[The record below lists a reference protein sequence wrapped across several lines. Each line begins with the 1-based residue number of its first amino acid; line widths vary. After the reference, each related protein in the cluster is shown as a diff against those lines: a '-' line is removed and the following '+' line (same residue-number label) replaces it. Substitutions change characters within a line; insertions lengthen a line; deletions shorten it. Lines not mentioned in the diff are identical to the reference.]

1 MVFSFFC
8 AIATGNISNLSSAI
22 IDGGTDAISLG
33 IKLLGIICLWN
44 GLCNIAEK
52 SGLTEKLYKLLNPF
66 LKFIFPQLK
75 DPEAKK
81 YISMNIT
88 ANFLGLGNAATPLG
102 LEAMKHLQR
111 LNKSPDTA
119 TDDMIKFVVINTAAI
134 HLVPTTVALLRK
146 EYGSPSPMDTL
157 FPALILSVIALSI
170 GLFTTKLFKGVKNE
184 RNK

>member
-1 MVFSFFC
+1 M
-8 AIATGNISNLSSAI
+8 
-22 IDGGTDAISLG
+22 
-33 IKLLGIICLWN
+33 K
-44 GLCNIAEK
+44 K
-52 SGLTEKLYKLLNPF
+52 
-66 LKFIFPQLK
+66 
-75 DPEAKK
+75 KK

-157 FPALILSVIALSI
+157 FPALILSIIALSI
-170 GLFTTKLFKGVKNE
+170 GLITTKIFKGVKNE